1 MIRRA
6 RMPIAHLKKRMDV
19 RFKTLDKRLSRRFA
33 SVDARFD
40 GVDARLDRVDVRF
53 DRVDARFD
61 SIGAKLDALIRAG
74 KDQQDHLKKIVD
86 NHEERLKDLER
97 PTGT

>member
-6 RMPIAHLKKRMDV
+6 HMTIAHLKKRMDV
-19 RFKTLDKRLSRRFA
+19 RFRTLDKRLNRQFA

-40 GVDARLDRVDVRF
+40 AVDARLDRMEARS
-53 DRVDARFD
+53 DARFD
-61 SIGAKLDALIRAG
+61 SIGDKLDALFRNL
-74 KDQQDHLKKIVD
+74 KDTQDHHTKIVND
-86 NHEERLKDLER
+86 HEERLKDLER